1 MAADVNAL
9 PGSLC
14 ADHIKDMVENHAAA
28 GVKLHGAFQGF
39 DMSDERLWPTY
50 QVCQDLNVPIIAH
63 SGPDRESKGFA
74 EPRAFAKMLDSFPQ
88 LRMVVAHL
96 GGGTWTQTLDIA
108 KAYPNTYFDC
118 CEIIEWTQS
127 DNGPTEKQLAQ
138 LIRDIGP
145 SRVMMGSD
153 FPWYD
158 LDHSIDRVFSLPILS
173 MEEKER
179 IIGANAVDILG
190 L

>member
-1 MAADVNAL
+1 MAAFVAADVNAL

-14 ADHIKDMVENHAAA
+14 AEHIKDMIENHAAA

-74 EPRAFAKMLDSFPQ
+74 NHAPLQDAGFFSATSHGGCSPGWGHLD
-88 LRMVVAHL
+88 A
-96 GGGTWTQTLDIA
+96 DIGYA

-118 CEIIEWTQS
+118 CEIIEWPQS
-127 DNGPTEKQLAQ
+127 DNGPLK
-138 LIRDIGP
+138 
-145 SRVMMGSD
+145 SNS
-153 FPWYD
+153 
-158 LDHSIDRVFSLPILS
+158 H
-173 MEEKER
+173 
-179 IIGANAVDILG
+179 N
-190 L
+190 